1 MQKLLQLYE
10 ALGGKENVV
19 SIDNCATRLRLEVKD
34 SSIINDKKIKQ
45 VAAGIIKPSKT
56 DVQVIIGPL
65 VEFVANEMK
74 RTAEFIRNISN
85 ILNKTDEIR
94 AIENSK

>member
-1 MQKLLQLYE
+1 MSSKPKTEIISNDTQTVSNIYTNMMNSAGNFSIE
-10 ALGGKENVV
+10 AFRGYITSYNVLDDTECNESYNGGVE
-19 SIDNCATRLRLEVKD
+19 ATEK
-34 SSIINDKKIKQ
+34 
-45 VAAGIIKPSKT
+45 
-56 DVQVIIGPL
+56 
-65 VEFVANEMK
+65 VANEMK